1 MSIFFKLLLLIITLF
16 VAVACA
22 DDFSTLPDGFNDM
35 QSEFDAYTKEQNQEF
50 EDYKKALAKE
60 YADYKKSLEKF
71 WDDPKLSTKKEWI
84 SYSKDKTARSDI
96 DFENNRIKIEVLAP
110 SQDEA
115 RKKLSKQLAFAVKAD
130 TKEVVQ
136 QDTLQHEVAQISKK
150 SETPNAAID
159 DKPIV
164 SNVIFG
170 KEITNKRVDSFVQK
184 SVKNIKTT
192 PSSKGTLYSIEVP
205 LPKNTTL
212 KLAKKYEG
220 EVSHQ
225 AKRFK
230 MPIPLVFAIMQTESY
245 FNPFAKSHI
254 PAYGLMQIVPW
265 TAGEDTYKFIYKQKL
280 QPSATYLYNSKNNIE
295 MGSAYLHI
303 LYYRYLKPIKDPQSR
318 LYCTIA
324 AYNTGAGNIAW
335 AFTHNYN
342 VKQAA
347 KTINTMSAEEVYNHL
362 LHNLKYD
369 EPKHYLKRVR
379 KRMNAFNQAYVNH

>member
-1 MSIFFKLLLLIITLF
+1 MNNILKLLLPSIIIATF
-16 VAVACA
+16 SHA
-22 DDFSTLPDGFNDM
+22 DEFATLPDGFNDM
-35 QSEFDAYTKEQNQEF
+35 QSEFNAYAMQQNQEF
-50 EDYKKALAKE
+50 EDYKKALDKE
-60 YADYKKSLEKF
+60 YADYKKGLEKF

-84 SYSKDKTARSDI
+84 SYSKDKKARSDVNFQKNI
-96 DFENNRIKIEVLAP
+96 IKVEVVAP
-110 SQDEA
+110 SEEAA
-115 RKKLSKQLAFAVKAD
+115 RKKLSQQLAFAVQAN
-130 TKEVVQ
+130 TKEVVSK
-136 QDTLQHEVAQISKK
+136 DTLQHKVAQLSKK
-150 SETPNAAID
+150 SETPNAVID

-170 KEITNKRVDSFVQK
+170 KEITEKKVNSFVQK

-192 PSSKGTLYSIEVP
+192 PSSKGIVYSIEVP

-265 TAGEDTYKFIYKQKL
+265 SAGKDTYKFIYKRKL

-379 KRMNAFNQAYVNH
+379 KRMNAFNQAYANN